1 MGMGCF
7 EKAASEKMAKME
19 KGGPKMLIIRLAAP
33 EMGAGESEMESEG
46 EGYSSGGE
54 SEDKMSSAKAK
65 ALFDIVTEAIGM
77 KHDWTPEIEK
87 KLIEKLSSMHGVG
100 EYAEEED

>member
-1 MGMGCF
+1 MHPMGCF
-7 EKAASEKMAKME
+7 EKAASEKMAAME
-19 KGGPKMLIIRLAAP
+19 KGGPKIIVIRLAAP

-46 EGYSSGGE
+46 YASGGE

-65 ALFDIVTEAIGM
+65 ALFDLVTEAIGM

-87 KLIEKLSSMHGVG
+87 KLVDKLSSMHGVG